1 MEGEEKNV
9 EMYEVRCNDRKPCI
23 FLPCMRCETKYAQS
37 STSLCRS
44 AEQNENREKDET
56 GRIQRV
62 LYENKAVQATILSQK
77 TKKRRAAIIVG
88 ALCCVALVVTLKLL
102 MLDGT
107 KTPIQAQTENEGMHQ
122 SALVAEIVEVDEPE
136 AKSPEMQKSEKV
148 SKASEVQSEIL
159 DAETIEPSHMMLQ
172 GPVKVAADNRLF
184 LDWQGNPNI
193 RMRLDHGEWAEVHD
207 VSTIYLSN
215 AGVESNVWNALPVDD
230 IVRIKGDLKLEN
242 GELVIYATDITTTDG
257 MPLSMVRQDTKD

>member
-1 MEGEEKNV
+1 MKCGAMIENHAFFCPVCGAKQN
-9 EMYEVRCNDRKPCI
+9 MPSQAQACAEVQNK
-23 FLPCMRCETKYAQS
+23 TK
-37 STSLCRS
+37 TGR
-44 AEQNENREKDET
+44 KDET

-102 MLDGT
+102 MLDET

-122 SALVAEIVEVDEPE
+122 SALVSEIVEVDEPE
-136 AKSPEMQKSEKV
+136 AKSPEMQTSEKV

-159 DAETIEPSHMMLQ
+159 DAETIDPSHMMLQ

-193 RMRLDHGEWAEVHD
+193 RIRLDHGEWAEVHD